1 MSNDKLKELLAAI
14 HEEMDG
20 ADTDAE
26 TRALLKS
33 LDEDIHE
40 LLGEGE
46 TEDGP
51 IMDRAQLLEARFAT
65 THPVAERFMREFID
79 TLVKLGL

>member
-1 MSNDKLKELLAAI
+1 MSNEKLKELLAAI
-14 HEEMDG
+14 HEEMEG

-26 TRALLKS
+26 TREMLKS

-46 TEDGP
+46 SDDSP
-51 IMDRAQLLEARFAT
+51 IMERAKRLEARFAT
-65 THPVAERFMREFID
+65 THPVAENFMREVID
-79 TLVKLGL
+79 TLVKLGV